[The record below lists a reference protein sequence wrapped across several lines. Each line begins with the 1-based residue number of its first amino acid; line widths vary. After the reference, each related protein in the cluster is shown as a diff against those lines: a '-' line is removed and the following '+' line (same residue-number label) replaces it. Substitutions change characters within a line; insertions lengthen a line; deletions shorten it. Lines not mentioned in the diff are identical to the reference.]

1 MLIRKSLWLLTF
13 ALLAGSGLQ
22 AERVFVLFDQTCMDR
37 LEYKQAGQ
45 PGSYIVYQ
53 VNVAPGE
60 RLLLEVGQES
70 GEYRGNMPGPRIGCS
85 TGIFDARMVDNI
97 NNGIDEVFVINQL
110 DNGRHTI
117 SQVSLAGVY
126 QYNQRAMAF
135 ESPKYQ
141 FRFDLENGT
150 IGENIATAPASQREV
165 FFEGRMEEECL
176 GAFIF
181 RQFAPRSAKPHLDL
195 VFIPEIGIVEE
206 RAGFT
211 LDEALSNAIKL
222 ENINGFPLD
231 YRIKQLCNPNQ
242 LAASGSGGVMLQ
254 NYGSEV
260 TPVFSDTPDMTI
272 KGNESGSTAASTTTA
287 TTGAVAAKAAQKHD
301 IAGGETLY
309 SISKKYG
316 VTVADLKKW
325 NNLKSNTIYKG
336 KQLIV
341 SDPALTAA
349 TQVSTDDLPRV
360 SNIASSNPGGSM
372 PVPYGESSALGV
384 KGVNQVY
391 HTVRTGE
398 TVASIAM
405 KYGYTESRFREI
417 NGLKANEYPKIGQQL
432 KTTDCDCP
440 DVPAPTTNYNSRL
453 TPKTINPYD
462 EGSYTQN
469 QPAYNNGVVTPT
481 TPSNN
486 YSYSSPSP
494 TSYENAG
501 QNNNTRP
508 FSSYTDI
515 PVPATGTMT
524 APTTYNNGTSTNGN
538 GTLLNTSY
546 GSETAITTRSG
557 ISNYNSSS
565 LRPADSSQRKYHYV
579 TDGESLYDIARRYGT
594 TVQRLQ
600 QLNRLDPN
608 EVVIP
613 NQKIYLE

>member
-1 MLIRKSLWLLTF
+1 MFIRKSLWLLTLT
-13 ALLAGSGLQ
+13 LLAGSHLQ

-45 PGSYIVYQ
+45 PGSYVVYQ

-97 NNGIDEVFVINQL
+97 NSGIDEVFVINQL

-117 SQVSLAGVY
+117 TQVSLAGVY
-126 QYNQRAMAF
+126 QYNQQTMAF

-141 FRFDLENGT
+141 FRFDLEHGA
-150 IGENIATAPASQREV
+150 IGENIATAPGSQREV
-165 FFEGRMEEECL
+165 FFEGRMEEQCL
-176 GAFIF
+176 GAYIF

-195 VFIPEIGIVEE
+195 VFIPEIGIIEE

-222 ENINGFPLD
+222 ENINGLPLD
-231 YRIKQLCNPNQ
+231 YRINQMCNQGNF
-242 LAASGSGGVMLQ
+242 ANSGSNGIVLQ

-260 TPVFSDTPDMTI
+260 TPVFSDAPDMSI
-272 KGNESGSTAASTTTA
+272 KGNETTTA
-287 TTGAVAAKAAQKHD
+287 PPITSNATTAGQAVQKHS

-316 VTVADLKKW
+316 VTVNDLKKW

-341 SDPALTAA
+341 SDPSQA
-349 TQVSTDDLPRV
+349 TTEVSTDDLPRV
-360 SNIASSNPGGSM
+360 ANIASANPGSSV
-372 PVPYGESSALGV
+372 PVPYENTSLSV

-405 KYGYTESRFREI
+405 KYGYTEARFREI

-440 DVPAPTTNYNSRL
+440 DVQTPTTNYNDSGL

-462 EGSYTQN
+462 QGAYTQTRSI
-469 QPAYNNGVVTPT
+469 NNTNSGTVTG

-486 YSYSSPSP
+486 YSFSSPSP
-494 TSYENAG
+494 SSYENTG
-501 QNNNTRP
+501 QTNNTRP

-524 APTTYNNGTSTNGN
+524 APTAYGN
-538 GTLLNTSY
+538 GTYNGNSTLVNSY
-546 GSETAITTRSG
+546 GGGTPINTRTYPANYDS
-557 ISNYNSSS
+557 SN
-565 LRPADSSQRKYHYV
+565 LRASDSSQRKYHYV
-579 TDGESLYDIARRYGT
+579 ADGESLYDIARQYGT

>member
-1 MLIRKSLWLLTF
+1 MLIRKSLWLLAL
-13 ALLAGSGLQ
+13 ALLAGNWLQ
-22 AERVFVLFDQTCMDR
+22 AERVFVLFDATCMDR

-45 PGSYIVYQ
+45 AGSYVVYQ
-53 VNVAPGE
+53 INVAPGE

-70 GEYRGNMPGPRIGCS
+70 GEYRGNMPNPRIGCS
-85 TGIFDARMVDNI
+85 TGIFDARMVDDI
-97 NNGIDEVFVINQL
+97 NTGVDEVFVINQL

-117 SQVSLAGVY
+117 SQVSLAGLY
-126 QYNQRAMAF
+126 QYNQRALAF

-141 FRFDLENGT
+141 FRFDLEHGT
-150 IGENIATAPASQREV
+150 IGENIATAPTSQREV
-165 FFEGRMEEECL
+165 FFEGRMEEGCL

-195 VFIPEIGIVEE
+195 VFIPEIGIIEE

-222 ENINGFPLD
+222 ENINGLPLD
-231 YRIKQLCNPNQ
+231 YRIQQICNQGN
-242 LAASGSGGVMLQ
+242 LANSGSAPLTLQ
-254 NYGSEV
+254 NYGKEV
-260 TPVFSDTPDMTI
+260 TPVFSDTPNMMI
-272 KGNESGSTAASTTTA
+272 KGNES
-287 TTGAVAAKAAQKHD
+287 VAAAPPPAATVSATVAQAAEKHD

-316 VTVADLKKW
+316 VTVGDLKKW

-341 SDPALTAA
+341 SDPATAG
-349 TQVSTDDLPRV
+349 TEVSTSDLPRV
-360 SNIASSNPGGSM
+360 ANIASSNPGGRG
-372 PVPYGESSALGV
+372 PVPYENTSLGV
-384 KGVNQVY
+384 KGGNQVY

-405 KYGYTESRFREI
+405 KYGYTESKFREI
-417 NGLKANEYPKIGQQL
+417 NGLQPNEYPRIGQQL
-432 KTTDCDCP
+432 KTTECDCP
-440 DVPAPTTNYNSRL
+440 DAVTSPTDYNSNSGM

-462 EGSYTQN
+462 QSPGTYTQTQSN
-469 QPAYNNGVVTPT
+469 VNRGTLTPT

-494 TSYENAG
+494 SAYDNTG
-501 QNNNTRP
+501 QSNNTRP

-515 PVPATGTMT
+515 PVPATGSMT
-524 APTTYNNGTSTNGN
+524 APTAYSNGTYSSGSSTLVNNYAN
-538 GTLLNTSY
+538 GTQINTGAGTPNY
-546 GSETAITTRSG
+546 DN
-557 ISNYNSSS
+557 SN
-565 LRPADSSQRKYHYV
+565 LRAPDSSQRKYHYV
-579 TDGESLYDIARRYGT
+579 GEGESLYDIAREYGT

>member
-1 MLIRKSLWLLTF
+1 MTLALF
-13 ALLAGSGLQ
+13 AGAGLQ
-22 AERVFVLFDQTCMDR
+22 AERVFVLFDQSCMDR

-70 GEYRGNMPGPRIGCS
+70 GEYRGNLPGPRIGCS

-117 SQVSLAGVY
+117 TQVSLAAVY
-126 QYNQRAMAF
+126 QYNQRTMAF

-165 FFEGRMEEECL
+165 FFEGRMEEQCL
-176 GAFIF
+176 GAYIF
-181 RQFAPRSAKPHLDL
+181 RQFAPRSAKPHMDL
-195 VFIPEIGIVEE
+195 VFIPEVGIVEE

-222 ENINGFPLD
+222 ENINGLPLD
-231 YRIKQLCNPNQ
+231 YHYKQLCGQEN
-242 LAASGSGGVMLQ
+242 LAASGSGGLMLQ

-260 TPVFSDTPDMTI
+260 TPVYSDTPDMTI
-272 KGNESGSTAASTTTA
+272 KGNESTAATSAVVNTTA
-287 TTGAVAAKAAQKHD
+287 TAATAVQKHD

-309 SISKKYG
+309 SIGKKYG
-316 VTVADLKKW
+316 VSVGDLKKW

-336 KQLIV
+336 KQLVV
-341 SDPALTAA
+341 SDPAQASV
-349 TQVSTDDLPRV
+349 QVSTADLPRV
-360 SNIASSNPGGSM
+360 SNIASANPGGSM
-372 PVPYGESSALGV
+372 PVPYGESSAIGV

-405 KYGYTESRFREI
+405 KYGYTEDKFREI
-417 NGLKANEYPKIGQQL
+417 NSLKPNEYPKIGQKL

-440 DVPAPTTNYNSRL
+440 DTPAPATNYNSGL

-462 EGSYTQN
+462 QGAYTQTRSI
-469 QPAYNNGVVTPT
+469 NNAGTSTVAPT

-494 TSYENAG
+494 TSYENTG
-501 QNNNTRP
+501 ENSNSRP

-524 APTTYNNGTSTNGN
+524 APNAYGSGNYNSGS

-546 GSETAITTRSG
+546 GSGTAVTTRTG
-557 ISNYNSSS
+557 ITNYNSNN
-565 LRPADSSQRKYHYV
+565 LRAADSSQRKYHYV
-579 TDGESLYDIARRYGT
+579 ADGESLYDIARKHGT